1 MRIKSEGAP
10 PSLAKRAGSRS
21 SSLTAPVSCNL
32 LLDPTYA
39 QPLSVAAQPH
49 SHPGESAR
57 VSSNPSTRCARAPE
71 STSRYLPATLRSADG
86 TPRLLPT
93 PHSCAAG
100 NAWPWKPTTHAH
112 PSFAL
117 GGERVRLARR
127 QWTRARGWEGT
138 VVSSKY
144 KRACSLPACRAV
156 GTASHATTF
165 QGANPERAVLSTRRV
180 CTHESSALPPGI
192 PAVVL
197 RQRVTRRGCNCL
209 GAVSGAW
216 PTEMRTCEPW
226 V

>member
-57 VSSNPSTRCARAPE
+57 IPAHAAHVPQNPLRDTCQR
-71 STSRYLPATLRSADG
+71 RSAPL
-86 TPRLLPT
+86 TVRLACSPLPT
-93 PHSCAAG
+93 HARRVTPGPGS
-100 NAWPWKPTTHAH
+100 PPHAH

-127 QWTRARGWEGT
+127 QWTHARGWEGT

>member
-1 MRIKSEGAP
+1 MREAIRGN
-10 PSLAKRAGSRS
+10 RS
-21 SSLTAPVSCNL
+21 M
-32 LLDPTYA
+32 
-39 QPLSVAAQPH
+39 
-49 SHPGESAR
+49 SAR
-57 VSSNPSTRCARAPE
+57 LGRLSRRPALLCERCRARRASTRGSNPCCTLHTCLCRIHF
-71 STSRYLPATLRSADG
+71 TILPAMWDG
-86 TPRLLPT
+86 APRLLPT

-100 NAWPWKPTTHAH
+100 NAWSWKPTTRSPVVRRSSRH
-112 PSFAL
+112 PTG

-127 QWTRARGWEGT
+127 QWTHARGWEGT

-165 QGANPERAVLSTRRV
+165 QGANPERDVLSTCRV